1 MFITVFFN
9 QQISENQFRN
19 FKYIW
24 DYRVKLRIK
33 DIFNLSIQIFR
44 VYIFENLRQILEIKY
59 TLKILFS
66 EISIFWLTRKTSL
79 KMFSA

>member
-1 MFITVFFN
+1 MFIIVFFN

-19 FKYIW
+19 FKYIC

-33 DIFNLSIQIFR
+33 DNLSIQIFR
-44 VYIFENLRQILEIKY
+44 VYIFQNLRQILEIKY

-79 KMFSA
+79 KMFFA

>member
-19 FKYIW
+19 FKYVW

-66 EISIFWLTRKTSL
+66 EISIFWLTRKTSM
-79 KMFSA
+79 KMFFA

>member
-59 TLKILFS
+59 TLEILFS
-66 EISIFWLTRKTSL
+66 EISIFRLTRKTSL
-79 KMFSA
+79 KMFFA